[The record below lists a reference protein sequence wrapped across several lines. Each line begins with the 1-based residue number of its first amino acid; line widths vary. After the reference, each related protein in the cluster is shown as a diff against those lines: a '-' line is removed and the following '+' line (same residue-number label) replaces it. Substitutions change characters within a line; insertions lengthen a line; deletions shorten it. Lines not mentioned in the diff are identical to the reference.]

1 MPKKLKQKK
10 AQINKREF
18 MYKVDKVFDS
28 ETSSGTFTNTGY
40 TCDTNWVI
48 TDAPKT
54 IGEEVKKT
62 EKAFTDFRVSFK
74 GASNRDINKEKRG
87 VKFCQTCG
95 NMYEEGLDD
104 NFCNAECKYKYCEIE
119 DEADK
124 HSE

>member
-1 MPKKLKQKK
+1 MAKKKSDAPKV
-10 AQINKREF
+10 NKPEF
-18 MYKVDKVFDS
+18 IYTVDEVYN
-28 ETSSGTFTNTGY
+28 SGTSTNVNFTSN

-48 TDAPKT
+48 TDTPKT
-54 IGEEVKKT
+54 IGEEMKKT
-62 EKAFTDFRVSFK
+62 GKAFTYFDEKFK
-74 GASNRDINKEKRG
+74 GAVKKSK

-95 NMYEEGLDD
+95 NMYEKGLDD